1 MNPVITLM
9 LTILSEVIATTSLKA
24 SEGFTRPIP
33 SIIVVVGYAIAF
45 YMLSLTIKNMPLG
58 TAYAIWS
65 GLGTTGVVLVGIL
78 VWREPLDFP
87 RIIGIALIVIG
98 VIVLNVFAE
107 GTKAS

>member
-1 MNPVITLM
+1 MNTVVTLM

-24 SEGFTRPIP
+24 SEGFTKPIP

-78 VWREPLDFP
+78 VWREPLDIP
-87 RIIGIALIVIG
+87 RIVGIALIVIG
-98 VIVLNVFAE
+98 VIVLNLFAE
-107 GTKAS
+107 GAKAA